1 MSRGNVEA
9 ECKTLWCPTTPLT
22 PLPSAASCSVWLSRL
37 SCWLAKNLLVWWRAL
52 AATRALPFNTS
63 LNPTAYSATL
73 MREASALQWFAAAG

>member
-22 PLPSAASCSVWLSRL
+22 
-37 SCWLAKNLLVWWRAL
+37 
-52 AATRALPFNTS
+52 PFNTS